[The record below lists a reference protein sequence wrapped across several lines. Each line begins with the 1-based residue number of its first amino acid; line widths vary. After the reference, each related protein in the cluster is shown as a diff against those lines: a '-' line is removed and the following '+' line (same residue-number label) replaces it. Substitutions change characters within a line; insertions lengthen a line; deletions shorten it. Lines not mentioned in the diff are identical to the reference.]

1 MCFFFRFVID
11 ESFETFEILVHLHFT
26 HLQIQFTCARTHTYM
41 SQIYAYI
48 YPYIFL
54 FFVERYEKK
63 NEKGSEKFDEIKK
76 KRKRKRER
84 EREQTE
90 DKPGR
95 QVYVVCG

>member
-76 KRKRKRER
+76 KRKRERER
-84 EREQTE
+84 ERT
-90 DKPGR
+90 R
-95 QVYVVCG
+95 TNRR